1 MVWDRTGGEKR
12 SREDYSLGS
21 RMGGLSLSFHKPR
34 SMRILD
40 SHLASLVVM
49 KINVKV
55 EDKNH
60 ISFNSLTF

>member
-1 MVWDRTGGEKR
+1 MVWDGTGSEKK
-12 SREDYSLGS
+12 SSEGCTLGL
-21 RMGGLSLSFHKPR
+21 RMGRLSLSFHKPR

-55 EDKNH
+55 GDKN
-60 ISFNSLTF
+60 IFYLTV